1 MATEAQKLSLSE
13 KIGYSLGDLAAN
25 FVFQMQIMFL
35 PYFYPE
41 VFGISTLAMGWLFF
55 ITRFWHALVDP
66 MIGALSDRTNTR
78 WGRFRPWVLCSAVP
92 FGVLFVLTYTTP
104 RFGANGKLA
113 WAYATYILLMLVY
126 TVNNIPYS
134 ALCGVMTGD
143 SVERTSLA
151 SWRFIAAMTA
161 TFIVQTFTPV
171 FVARFGGADQELGY
185 QVTVGIYATI
195 AILCFVITFLTTK
208 ERVYPDPNQSTSVVQ
223 DLKDLVTIGP
233 WWALFMLGLSTFVNL
248 ALRGGTTL
256 YYFNY
261 FVDGKSFATWFN
273 DAENR
278 IFGQKLFTMHNAH
291 LISWFNG
298 LGICTTLIGV
308 IMSKRLA
315 ARFGKRNVY
324 IVCLFLSACFILAFA
339 FIPAD
344 AIPWIL
350 ACQVLYNLSY
360 GPTIPLLWAMMADV
374 ADYSEWRTGRR
385 ATGMVFAT
393 MMFALNTGLAIG
405 GWFTGVLLR
414 GYGFVEKQPEQ
425 SERAVHGI
433 VWMFSVYPSI
443 AFFIGC
449 ACLLFYRID
458 KQLEI
463 GLYREL
469 TLRRERFQEG

>member
-1 MATEAQKLSLSE
+1 MAAESQKLSLSE

-78 WGRFRPWVLCSAVP
+78 WGRFRPWVLGSAFP
-92 FGVLFVLTYTTP
+92 FGLLFVLTYTTP
-104 RFGANGKLA
+104 RLGENGKLV
-113 WAYATYILLMLVY
+113 WAYSTYILLMLVY

-143 SVERTSLA
+143 SGERTSLA

-161 TFIVQTFTPV
+161 TFVVQAFTPV
-171 FVARFGGADQELGY
+171 FVSRFGGGNQQLGY

-195 AILCFVITFLTTK
+195 AVLCFVTTFLTTK
-208 ERVYPDPNQSTSVVQ
+208 ERVNPDPNQSTSVAQ
-223 DLKDLVTIGP
+223 DLKDLVAAGP
-233 WWALFMLGLSTFVNL
+233 WWALFMLGMFNFTNL

-261 FVDGKSFATWFN
+261 FVDGTSFVRWFN
-273 DAENR
+273 DAQNR
-278 IFGQKLFTMHNAH
+278 LLGRPLFTMQNAH
-291 LISWFNG
+291 LLSWFNG
-298 LGICTTLIGV
+298 LGIITTLIGV
-308 IMSKRLA
+308 IMSKQLA
-315 ARFGKRNVY
+315 TRFGKRNVF
-324 IVCLFLSACFILAFA
+324 IVGLFLSACFIGAFA
-339 FIPAD
+339 FIPAH

-393 MMFALNTGLAIG
+393 MMFSLNTGLAIG
-405 GWFTGVLLR
+405 GWLTGALLR
-414 GYGFVEKQPEQ
+414 GYGFVERQPEQ
-425 SERAVHGI
+425 PERAVHGI
-433 VWMFSVYPSI
+433 VWMFSVYPSL
-443 AFFIGC
+443 AFFAGWV
-449 ACLLFYRID
+449 CLLFYRIGR
-458 KQLEI
+458 QQEI
-463 GLYREL
+463 LLDREL
-469 TLRRERFQEG
+469 TERRDRFETG

>member
-1 MATEAQKLSLSE
+1 VAEAEKLSLSE

-55 ITRFWHALVDP
+55 ITRIWHAFVDP
-66 MIGALSDRTNTR
+66 MIGALADRTNTR
-78 WGRFRPWVLCSAVP
+78 WGRFRPWVVCTAAP
-92 FGVLFVLTYTTP
+92 FAVLFVLTYTTP
-104 RFGANGKLA
+104 GFGGNGKLV

-126 TVNNIPYS
+126 TMNNIPYS

-171 FVARFGGADQELGY
+171 FVSRFGGGNQELGY
-185 QVTVGIYATI
+185 QLTVGLYAVLMV
-195 AILCFVITFLTTK
+195 ACFVATFLTTR
-208 ERVYPDPNQSTSVVQ
+208 ERVQPDPKQSTSVGQ
-223 DLKDLVTIGP
+223 DLRDLLTTGP
-233 WWALFMLGLSTFVNL
+233 WWALFMLALFSFINL

-256 YYFNY
+256 YYFHY
-261 FVDGKSFATWFN
+261 FVDGQGFVSWFN
-273 DAENR
+273 DWESR
-278 IFGQKLFTMHNAH
+278 TFGRELFSMQTIHI
-291 LISWFNG
+291 ISLFNG
-298 LGICTTLIGV
+298 LGIATTLVGV
-308 IMSKRLA
+308 IMSTWLA
-315 ARFGKRNVY
+315 GRFGKRNVFL
-324 IVCLFLSACFILAFA
+324 VCLFLSASFIGLFV

-344 AIPWIL
+344 AVPRIL

-360 GPTIPLLWAMMADV
+360 GATIPLLWAMMADV

-393 MMFALNTGLAIG
+393 MMFALNTGQAIG
-405 GWFTGVLLR
+405 AGLNGWLLR
-414 GYGFVEKQPEQ
+414 WYGFVEKQPEQ
-425 SERAVHGI
+425 SERAVGGI
-433 VWMFSVYPSI
+433 LWMFSVYPSI

-449 ACLLFYRID
+449 WCLLFYKID
-458 KQLEI
+458 RQREI
-463 GLYREL
+463 ELDREL
-469 TLRRERFQEG
+469 TLRREGFQTD